1 MNQLPTKPPRKGG
14 GWVGKTAV
22 FATAATL
29 TPLIYALR
37 IEPQKLT
44 LEAITIPIPQLH
56 PALEQFRI
64 VQLSDFHLHPHTQL
78 PLIERAVAQANAL
91 RPDLIVLT
99 GDFVLDFIESIFAL
113 APALGR
119 LNARYGVFCIM
130 GNHDVKMNDIIVPR
144 GLRDERLCVLRNEGV
159 MLSVGAGKLYLAG
172 VDDGIYGRPNL
183 PQAMARWQS
192 GATTILLAHEPDFAD
207 AYHRDPRIALQLS
220 GHTHGGQVNLPGYGP
235 LILPRYGKKYHT
247 GLYRLQQMWLY
258 TNRGIGMGGIP
269 VRFNCPPEITEI
281 TLTRAE

>member
-1 MNQLPTKPPRKGG
+1 MNQLPEKPSGKWG
-14 GWVGKTAV
+14 GWVAKTAV
-22 FATAATL
+22 FTTTATL
-29 TPLIYALR
+29 TPLIYALH
-37 IEPQKLT
+37 IEPHKLT
-44 LEAITIPIPQLH
+44 TESVTIPIPQLH

-91 RPDLIVLT
+91 HPDLIVLT
-99 GDFVLDFIESIFAL
+99 GDFVLNFIESIFDL
-113 APALGR
+113 APVLGQ

-130 GNHDVKMNDIIVPR
+130 GNHDVKMNDIIIPR
-144 GLRDERLCVLRNEGV
+144 GLRDERLQVLRNEGV
-159 MLSVGAGKLYLAG
+159 LLAVGAGKLYLAG
-172 VDDGIYGRPNL
+172 VDDGVYGRPNL
-183 PQAMARWQS
+183 PQAMANWQP

-235 LILPRYGKKYHT
+235 LILPRFGKKYHT
-247 GLYRLQQMWLY
+247 GLYRLRHMWLY
-258 TNRGIGMGGIP
+258 TNRGIGVGGIP

-281 TLTRAE
+281 TLTCGE